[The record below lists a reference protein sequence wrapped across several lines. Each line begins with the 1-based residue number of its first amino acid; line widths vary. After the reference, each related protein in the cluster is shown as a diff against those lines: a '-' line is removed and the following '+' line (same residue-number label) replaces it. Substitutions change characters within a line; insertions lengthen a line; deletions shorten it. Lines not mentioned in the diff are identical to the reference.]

1 MEVEVVALAP
11 PRLPVVG
18 EGGESVV
25 AGEVERLEY
34 GCCDEELLLFE

>member
-1 MEVEVVALAP
+1 MAAEVVEPVP
-11 PRLPVVG
+11 PRLPMVG

-34 GCCDEELLLFE
+34 GCCDVLLLFE

>member
-1 MEVEVVALAP
+1 MAAEVVALVP
-11 PRLPVVG
+11 PRLPKVG

-34 GCCDEELLLFE
+34 GCCDELLLFE